1 MVHPARM
8 LVPFTFPVA
17 GPSPFLGVY
26 VPSAMDARVS
36 RQDAAHL
43 AGVDPQ
49 VISMWAYTGWKD
61 PSTGER
67 RRLEVVDR
75 DWRKRPLYRYGDVM
89 AAEKATRRSPKGRP
103 RRPRTTSDVI
113 LLAS

>member
-8 LVPFTFPVA
+8 LVPFTFLVA
-17 GPSPFLGVY
+17 GPSPFPGVFM
-26 VPSAMDARVS
+26 PSGMDAHVS

-49 VISMWAYTGWKD
+49 VISMWAYAGWKD
-61 PSTGER
+61 PGTGVR

-75 DWRKRPLYRYGDVM
+75 DWRKRPFYRFGDVM
-89 AAEKATRRSPKGRP
+89 DAEKATRRSARGRP
-103 RRPRTTSDVI
+103 R
-113 LLAS
+113 LARASNDEARLAI

>member
-8 LVPFTFPVA
+8 LVPLTFPVA
-17 GPSPFLGVY
+17 GPSPFPGVFM
-26 VPSAMDARVS
+26 PSGMDAHIS

-49 VISMWAYTGWKD
+49 VISMWAYAGWKD
-61 PSTGER
+61 PTTGER

-75 DWRKRPLYRYGDVM
+75 DWRKRPFYRYGDVM
-89 AAEKATRRSPKGRP
+89 AAEQATRRSAKGRP
-103 RRPRTTSDVI
+103 RQQRPTDIEAR
-113 LLAS
+113 LAS